1 MTTHHFLPA
10 LLRAGINHTFAADL
24 FHLLVDLVEGCC
36 QDHGRQS
43 AGTEVGIGQKR
54 LQQEMRPGAKGKS
67 VIFVLVVVLPICREM
82 VSILGIFLIEH
93 VVVNHFSPLVGGIL
107 VWIDDAGQGS
117 RFEVGRHLKAITRLQ
132 KCRLVKRRREGVG
145 WVYLGDREG
154 VVVLEEGVSGQQVSL
169 RR

>member
-1 MTTHHFLPA
+1 
-10 LLRAGINHTFAADL
+10 
-24 FHLLVDLVEGCC
+24 
-36 QDHGRQS
+36 
-43 AGTEVGIGQKR
+43 
-54 LQQEMRPGAKGKS
+54 MRPGAKGKS

-117 RFEVGRHLKAITRLQ
+117 RFEVGRHLKAIAGLQ
-132 KCRLVKRRREGVG
+132 KCRLVKRSRREGVG
-145 WVYLGDREG
+145 RVYLGDWEG
-154 VVVLEEGVSGQQVSL
+154 VVLEEGVSGQQVSL